1 MNAAADEA
9 LAPETAA
16 YRQYRRMIWQT
27 IRARYA
33 EAVAEAVGAGQDGS
47 AAREAGAR
55 AVRGDM
61 RAMMSELLVRAP
73 VSALLEFLS
82 GGGLDWGDA
91 GERIFERGEAVSALI
106 DRAYPRPTWTDLEF
120 LGRDGAEDDA
130 RWSAWS
136 VAWLRAIRAA
146 SPAAREMLGELP
158 AGPPRTTAPQSAS
171 TLKGWAP
178 WLASAVAM
186 IGVTT
191 VVVATSRE

>member
-1 MNAAADEA
+1 MSGAADEG
-9 LAPETAA
+9 LAAETAA

-33 EAVAEAVGAGQDGS
+33 EAVAEAAGAGQEDA
-47 AAREAGAR
+47 AARRTGAR

-61 RAMMSELLVRAP
+61 RALMSELLVRAP
-73 VSALLEFLS
+73 VAAQLEFLS

-91 GERIFERGEAVSALI
+91 GERIFERSEAVSALI
-106 DRAYPRPTWTDLEF
+106 DRVYPRPTWTDLEF

-136 VAWLRAIRAA
+136 VAWLRAIRSA
-146 SPAAREMLGELP
+146 SPAARDMLGEPP
-158 AGPPRTTAPQSAS
+158 AGPARPTTPQSAS

-178 WLASAVAM
+178 WLASAAAM